1 MDQSDSKLNEN
12 FPFNVLISTL
22 YFQDVIYH
30 NEAYTNSSS
39 GDGSP
44 ESEQPGSTNQNG
56 LQKQQQDS
64 PQKSCKSDTPLSP
77 QRGQSF
83 IAAVISAIKNA
94 TSKTAALKSSASAAA
109 SREKRDICGHGKFHK
124 ILNSI
129 GSGPFSIKSFG
140 SRIISLL

>member
-1 MDQSDSKLNEN
+1 MNLSDHFINPN
-12 FPFNVLISTL
+12 FMIELRAQLIF
-22 YFQDVIYH
+22 FQDVIYH

-44 ESEQPGSTNQNG
+44 ESEQPGSNTQNG
-56 LQKQQQDS
+56 LQQHQPADS

-94 TSKTAALKSSASAAA
+94 TSKTTVLKSSTSAAA
-109 SREKRDICGHGKFHK
+109 ARDKREICGHGKLCLR
-124 ILNSI
+124 IRNNSN
-129 GSGPFSIKSFG
+129 
-140 SRIISLL
+140 